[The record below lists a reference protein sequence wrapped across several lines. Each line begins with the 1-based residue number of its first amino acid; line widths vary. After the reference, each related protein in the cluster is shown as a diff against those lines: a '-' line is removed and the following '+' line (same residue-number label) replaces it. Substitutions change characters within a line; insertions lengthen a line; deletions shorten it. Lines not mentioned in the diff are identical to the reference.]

1 MVGYIIYGDGP
12 KKPELGTCQIAG
24 AAFAALRMG
33 EARRPNSPFALRRAA
48 KGAAQL
54 REAGVR
60 HAVFPV
66 DFPYTALFIH
76 QGITPVDTLP
86 LRRALAGPLT
96 RRRMEELGLSPT
108 QAVVAV
114 SSDRMSRE
122 VSDTTRALALS
133 FRYVLLSV
141 QSGGAEFARSLRREY
156 GISLLLDPSPDQ
168 LDRADALLLFSP
180 REDLAQE
187 HRVLCA
193 LYPGGE
199 AGQGRLPLCLPA
211 GLAERLEPNCGQE
224 QLSAALYAL
233 GAVSLETLL
242 AEIPC

>member
-12 KKPELGTCQIAG
+12 QKPELGVCQIAG
-24 AAFAALRMG
+24 ASFTALRMG
-33 EARRPNSPFALRRAA
+33 EARRPNGPLALRRAA
-48 KGAAQL
+48 KSAAQL
-54 REAGVR
+54 REEGAR

-66 DFPYTALFIH
+66 DFPYTALFLR
-76 QGITPVDTLP
+76 QGITPVETLP

-96 RRRMEELGLSPT
+96 RRRMEELNLSPT

-114 SSDRMSRE
+114 SADRMGRE
-122 VSDTTRALALS
+122 VSDTVRSLALS

-141 QSGGAEFARSLRREY
+141 RSGGENFARSLRREY

-168 LDRADALLLFSP
+168 LDRADALLLYAP
-180 REDLAQE
+180 REDLAKE
-187 HRVLCA
+187 NKVLCT

-199 AGQGRLPLCLPA
+199 AGRGRLPLCLPA

-224 QLSAALYAL
+224 QLAAALYAL